1 MKVVYA
7 TCFLKLIKTNYI
19 MNKTIK
25 MILLIVGVGLLGYG
39 IYMLVAPE
47 TALSIGPLDVE
58 TQDNNNAYITIGL
71 GLLTLMIS
79 FVGGKKS

>member
-1 MKVVYA
+1 
-7 TCFLKLIKTNYI
+7 

-25 MILLIVGVGLLGYG
+25 LILLIAGVGLLGYG

-47 TALSIGPLDVE
+47 TSVSIGPLDVQA
-58 TQDNNNAYITIGL
+58 QDNNNAYITIGL
-71 GLLTLMIS
+71 GLLALVIS

>member
-1 MKVVYA
+1 
-7 TCFLKLIKTNYI
+7 

-25 MILLIVGVGLLGYG
+25 MILLIAGVGLLGYG

-47 TALSIGPLDVE
+47 TSVSIGPLDVQA
-58 TQDNNNAYITIGL
+58 QDNNNAYITIGL
-71 GLLTLMIS
+71 GLLALVIS